1 MRGIILTGIAVLFST
16 TAYAETTQDHF
27 KEVYHKTPHYVEVC
41 YDKQV
46 SGDKTA
52 DTLKGAILGGVMRL
66 VVQRPSVKRRLD
78 IQRRKEL
85 SILTLPSR
93 LLTMVNNIP

>member
-52 DTLKGAILGGVMRL
+52 DTLKGAILGGVIGNNVGNVDNGGYLVRLL
-66 VVQRPSVKRRLD
+66 VV
-78 IQRRKEL
+78 
-85 SILTLPSR
+85 
-93 LLTMVNNIP
+93 